1 LADSKIETDT
11 EYFYISQQPPSTCK
25 NVR

>member
-11 EYFYISQQPPSTCK
+11 EYYYINQQPPSTCK